1 MKAGDE
7 EEGATRREEQRGGR
21 SDVEEGAMKK
31 ERLGERS
38 LVHPSVNEKNGKTE
52 KEMRI
57 EKVAK
62 GHIVDY

>member
-1 MKAGDE
+1 MKRKE
-7 EEGATRREEQRGGR
+7 PRGGR
-21 SDVEEGAMKK
+21 SHEKEGAMKK
-31 ERLGERS
+31 ERRGERS